1 MINPR
6 SASRV
11 LSAEFVPFI
20 LSSLAERCCSL
31 RNSFAVSNAV
41 TNVNLQLTS
50 KNATNKGV

>member
-41 TNVNLQLTS
+41 TNVILQLTS